1 MPPGQPS
8 QQHVFQAPTG
18 TRDFYPQELL
28 RRRYIEKAWRD
39 VSIRHGFE
47 EIDGPTFEHLDLY
60 TVKSGEGIVSELFSF
75 ERAGGEKTYAL
86 RPEFTPTLARMYAAR
101 ASSLPRP
108 TKWFWQQNC
117 FRAERPQRGRLR
129 EFLQW
134 NVDVI
139 GGEGVYADELNLEA
153 VAVLVELLSFLGL
166 GAEDIRVKVSD
177 RRVICK
183 SLERHGVASQTQ
195 EQFFALLDAR
205 EKIGAAEY
213 RQRAHA
219 LGLPSAVIA
228 GFDPEDKQVVRFDT
242 DFQGLP
248 AAEREEA
255 VRKRDTR
262 GDLFHEIA
270 RSGLTSWCEFDNMIV
285 RGLAYYT
292 DMVFEVHEAGGKE
305 RAIAGGGRYDNLIEL
320 FGGPPTPAV
329 GFGMGDVVLSLVL
342 QDKGLMPEGAALLEA
357 LSRPGPSLRPDVFVV
372 AAENPGAEAQL
383 LPTLARWRRG
393 EAGRYPP
400 LHARRSYKSTRNI
413 GKLAKEADGQHAR
426 HFAVIESETACT
438 LKRLDGAGEPRR
450 LGLADVGAAVADAG
464 SGSK

>member
-255 VRKRDTR
+255 VR
-262 GDLFHEIA
+262 
-270 RSGLTSWCEFDNMIV
+270 
-285 RGLAYYT
+285 
-292 DMVFEVHEAGGKE
+292 
-305 RAIAGGGRYDNLIEL
+305 
-320 FGGPPTPAV
+320 
-329 GFGMGDVVLSLVL
+329 
-342 QDKGLMPEGAALLEA
+342 
-357 LSRPGPSLRPDVFVV
+357 
-372 AAENPGAEAQL
+372 
-383 LPTLARWRRG
+383 
-393 EAGRYPP
+393 
-400 LHARRSYKSTRNI
+400 
-413 GKLAKEADGQHAR
+413 
-426 HFAVIESETACT
+426 
-438 LKRLDGAGEPRR
+438 
-450 LGLADVGAAVADAG
+450 
-464 SGSK
+464 